1 MHMGFSET
9 FYFICMGQ
17 RDGAWSEIRET
28 ADGDLCV
35 WVTESQRLRESDG
48 IIPEGR
54 TKEN

>member
-54 TKEN
+54 AKEN